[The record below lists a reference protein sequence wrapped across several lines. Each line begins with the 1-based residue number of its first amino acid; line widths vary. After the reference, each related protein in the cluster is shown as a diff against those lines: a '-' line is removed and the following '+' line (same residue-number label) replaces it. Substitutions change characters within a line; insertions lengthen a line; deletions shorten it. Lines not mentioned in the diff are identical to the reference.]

1 MSNEIRAINEDFG
14 EDTESVNEHET
25 ILRLNEQLDEIY
37 DMVVGDDGRK
47 RYTHEEIIDRLK
59 EYYDCYAW
67 VCDFG
72 SFVDVHNDLV
82 KQRGGKDE

>member
-1 MSNEIRAINEDFG
+1 MFMSAVWNNYTKEKKME
-14 EDTESVNEHET
+14 

-82 KQRGGKDE
+82 KQRGEDNDIL